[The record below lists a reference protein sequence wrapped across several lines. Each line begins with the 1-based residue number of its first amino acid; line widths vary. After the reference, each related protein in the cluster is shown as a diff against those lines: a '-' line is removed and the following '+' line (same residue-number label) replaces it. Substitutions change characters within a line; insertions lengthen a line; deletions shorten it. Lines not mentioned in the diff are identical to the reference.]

1 MVFRTFRENLFEKL
15 YADRGYISR
24 SLFEMMWNEDV
35 HIITGLRANMRNRLV
50 AAWDKIKLRKRLI
63 IETINDQL
71 KMCAKL
77 CTQGTGAWTTSSSTC
92 WRH

>member
-50 AAWDKIKLRKRLI
+50 AAWDQIMLRKRFI
-63 IETINDQL
+63 
-71 KMCAKL
+71 
-77 CTQGTGAWTTSSSTC
+77 
-92 WRH
+92 